1 MIMSAEIAA
10 LLEPGYLTGVEDL
23 SLGELRQRRTACS
36 GVEVGLSYLRRL
48 VQGRLDIVLA
58 EVHRREAGAEPL
70 DLAALVAQLP
80 HILSDHLHAPGP
92 GRLPMLLAPDELD
105 LGGTDRLDRIV
116 SADRLGRLSEVADDQ
131 LVAIAEHLDAF
142 EREVSNERRALH
154 DVMDRLQEEVVRRY
168 KTGEATVDTLL
179 R

>member
-1 MIMSAEIAA
+1 MSDEIAA
-10 LLEPGYLTGVEDL
+10 LLEPGHLAGVQGL
-23 SLGELRQRRTACS
+23 SLEELRERRASCS

-58 EVHRREAGAEPL
+58 EVHRRETGAEPL
-70 DLAALVAQLP
+70 DLAALGAQLP
-80 HILSDHLHAPGP
+80 QILSDHLTAPGP
-92 GRLPMLLAPDELD
+92 GRLPMLLAPAD
-105 LGGTDRLDRIV
+105 LEPGGTDRLDKIV

-131 LVAIAEHLDAF
+131 LLAVAEHLGAF

-154 DVMDRLQEEVVRRY
+154 DVMDCLQEEVVRRY
-168 KTGEATVDTLL
+168 KTGEATVDMLL